1 MFFAREKNGRVK
13 KSKKEAAKSTYD
25 NFRKSLIKCTWKK
38 LSLKFCGSSY
48 PPKRNLCLW
57 KKRYAIERGKVPV
70 KKYTNSFS
78 PFTWYG
84 RCFVTYEIHTDI
96 YILRLRPDTPANVD
110 KYTSKW
116 GSKGTIHISL
126 PIKYHR
132 QYFIFTRFIQLRMQ
146 MCINV
151 KKAIEDL
158 KANFRNGNLQVLLK
172 RQYNQRYLLIRY
184 VQIRL

>member
-70 KKYTNSFS
+70 KKKSYIQKAFL
-78 PFTWYG
+78 PLHG
-84 RCFVTYEIHTDI
+84 RGGVLWHMK
-96 YILRLRPDTPANVD
+96 YIL
-110 KYTSKW
+110 
-116 GSKGTIHISL
+116 I
-126 PIKYHR
+126 
-132 QYFIFTRFIQLRMQ
+132 FIFFGFVQIHQQ
-146 MCINV
+146 MWIN
-151 KKAIEDL
+151 IHLNEDL
-158 KANFRNGNLQVLLK
+158 KAQFIS
-172 RQYNQRYLLIRY
+172 RYLLNTTGNILY
-184 VQIRL
+184 SPASFNYACKCALM